1 MKILVTALAIS
12 IATIT
17 TQTMAQQPLQA
28 STTLNTV
35 ELNTI
40 FDASQFENI
49 QATELSNQEMKDTQ
63 GAWVNFALGGAVG
76 FGTYAATNYYMN
88 KPITWQGSLYS
99 IGTGALTGGVGGAL
113 GKAAGGGIGAAAW
126 KLNGVSANF
135 GLGSYRNYRGW

>member
-17 TQTMAQQPLQA
+17 TQTMAQQPLQI
-28 STTLNTV
+28 STPLNTV

-40 FDASQFENI
+40 FDESQLQNL

-126 KLNGVSANF
+126 KLNGASANF